1 MFKYPQSQPTND
13 ANAAF
18 SMRFDDG
25 LGCVSIFVFT
35 LSDAEKRLQAPS
47 EVEGQIPNQ
56 TNTKRQASN
65 QIETIR
71 KQRHKLARP
80 TSQTEQAN
88 KQTNKR

>member
-47 EVEGQIPNQ
+47 EVEGQIPNRQ
-56 TNTKRQASN
+56 TQNDKQA
-65 QIETIR
+65 I
-71 KQRHKLARP
+71 K
-80 TSQTEQAN
+80 
-88 KQTNKR
+88 